1 MLSPSL
7 TGTIIIM
14 SLFCLNDLYL
24 LLIFEFL
31 NKIAALHG
39 YHIAGEP
46 RAERCRKGSICI
58 ENQSLKVV

>member
-1 MLSPSL
+1 
-7 TGTIIIM
+7 M
-14 SLFCLNDLYL
+14 SLFCLNVLYL